1 GKMKNFHGRIHLYES
16 LAPAKEYFIGHARVF
31 EESEASEVLT
41 PKYQTAPSVDEIMTV
56 HYEKT
61 EGIKDEV
68 NKMQYVDLHQWMPKD
83 ILLKADKL
91 SMASSLEVRV
101 PLLDIEVMKLAQQ
114 IPSKFLLNQ
123 NNTKDIFR
131 QAANK
136 HLPEEWSNRVKLGF
150 PVPIK
155 AWLKEEHGYEQVK
168 ALFEAD
174 FAKEFFD

>member
-1 GKMKNFHGRIHLYES
+1 MKNFHGRIHLYES
-16 LAPAKEYFIGHARVF
+16 LAPAKEYFIGHAQVF

-91 SMASSLEVRV
+91 SYGKFFGS
-101 PLLDIEVMKLAQQ
+101 
-114 IPSKFLLNQ
+114 PSTFIGYRSHEIGST
-123 NNTKDIFR
+123 NTK
-131 QAANK
+131 
-136 HLPEEWSNRVKLGF
+136 
-150 PVPIK
+150 
-155 AWLKEEHGYEQVK
+155 
-168 ALFEAD
+168 
-174 FAKEFFD
+174 

>member
-1 GKMKNFHGRIHLYES
+1 MAE
-16 LAPAKEYFIGHARVF
+16 
-31 EESEASEVLT
+31 
-41 PKYQTAPSVDEIMTV
+41 
-56 HYEKT
+56 HYAKT
-61 EGIKDEV
+61 EGTQDEI

-114 IPSKFLLNQ
+114 IPSKYLLNQ
-123 NNTKDIFR
+123 NNTKDVFR

-155 AWLKEEHGYEQVK
+155 AWLKEEHGYHQVK
-168 ALFEAD
+168 ELFEAD
-174 FAKEFFD
+174 FAKEFFDQAKIIKLLDDHHEGRSEEQRKIWTIFSFLTWYKVYFVDETIPQAEPIQYVTV

>member
-1 GKMKNFHGRIHLYES
+1 
-16 LAPAKEYFIGHARVF
+16 
-31 EESEASEVLT
+31 
-41 PKYQTAPSVDEIMTV
+41 
-56 HYEKT
+56 
-61 EGIKDEV
+61 
-68 NKMQYVDLHQWMPKD
+68 MQYVDLHQWMPKD

-114 IPSKFLLNQ
+114 IPSKYLLNQ
-123 NNTKDIFR
+123 NNTKDVFR

-155 AWLKEEHGYEQVK
+155 AWLKEDHGYRQVK
-168 ALFEAD
+168 ELFGAD
-174 FAKEFFD
+174 FAKEFFDQEKIMKLLNDHYEGRKEEQRKIWTIFSFLTWYNVFFVEETVPQAEAIDYVTV